1 MTSWPPPRWT
11 QVGSF
16 RLATREWRP
25 SVAREVP
32 TLLLVHGL
40 GSSGLVWS
48 RTIEHLCDRYR
59 VIVPDLPGFGES
71 DKPRYRFT
79 IPFYASKMVG
89 LLDALDVRRCT
100 WVGHSMGGHI
110 AVWAAMHHPERVES
124 LVLAAPAGFEQF
136 SEHEA
141 HVLRSTVTPGWV
153 RRQSRR
159 QLSDALKLAFSEV
172 PTEASTL
179 LEYRLR
185 LKGAELDGFAHA
197 FARGVHAMLEHPL
210 QNVKVDVPAHVV
222 FGADDQL
229 VPNRVFRPESR
240 PMDVARQAAES
251 LGATHALI
259 ERAGHL
265 LPFER
270 PQQFAAEIRRVWR

>member
-1 MTSWPPPRWT
+1 MS
-11 QVGSF
+11 
-16 RLATREWRP
+16 A
-25 SVAREVP
+25 P
-32 TLLLVHGL
+32 TLLLIHGL

-48 RTIEHLCDRYR
+48 RTIEHLRGRYR
-59 VIVPDLPGFGES
+59 IIVPDLPGFGES

-89 LLDALDVRRCT
+89 LLGQLGVKRCT

-124 LVLAAPAGFEQF
+124 LVLAAPAGFERF
-136 SEHEA
+136 SEREA

-153 RRQSRR
+153 RRQGRR
-159 QLSDALKLAFSEV
+159 QLMDALKLAFSEV
-172 PTEASTL
+172 PTEAAAL

-185 LKGAELDGFAHA
+185 MKGPELDGFAHA
-197 FARGVHAMLEHPL
+197 FARGVHAMLDHPL
-210 QNVKVDVPAHVV
+210 ESPKVEVPTHIV
-222 FGADDQL
+222 FGADDRL
-229 VPNRVFRPESR
+229 VPNRVFRPQSR
-240 PMDVARQAAES
+240 PRDLARYAAES
-251 LGATHALI
+251 LGATHTVI

-270 PQQFAAEIRRVWR
+270 PQQFAEEIWKARSS

>member
-1 MTSWPPPRWT
+1 MTLWPSPRWA

-16 RLATREWRP
+16 RLAYREWRP
-25 SVAREVP
+25 RVPRAP
-32 TLLLVHGL
+32 TLLLIHGL

-48 RTIEHLCDRYR
+48 RTIEHLRDRFH
-59 VIVPDLPGFGES
+59 VVVPDLPGFGES

-89 LLDALDVRRCT
+89 LLDQLGITRCG

-110 AVWAAMHHPERVES
+110 AVWAAMHHPDRVES
-124 LVLAAPAGFEQF
+124 LVLAAPAGFERF
-136 SEHEA
+136 SEREA

-153 RRQSRR
+153 RRQGRR
-159 QLSDALKLAFSEV
+159 QLTDALKLAFSEV
-172 PTEASTL
+172 PSEAAVL
-179 LEYRLR
+179 LDYRLR
-185 LKGAELDGFAHA
+185 MKGPELDGFAHA
-197 FARGVHAMLEHPL
+197 FARGVHAMLDHPL
-210 QNVKVDVPAHVV
+210 QNVQVSAPTHVV

-229 VPNRVFRPESR
+229 VPNRVFRPQSR
-240 PMDVARQAAES
+240 PDDLARYAARS

-270 PQQFAAEIRRVWR
+270 PQQFADEITKIR

>member
-1 MTSWPPPRWT
+1 MTRSASP
-11 QVGSF
+11 
-16 RLATREWRP
+16 
-25 SVAREVP
+25 P
-32 TLLLVHGL
+32 TLFLIHGL

-48 RTIEHLCDRYR
+48 RTIEHLREHFH
-59 VIVPDLPGFGES
+59 VVAPDLPGFGES

-89 LLDALDVRRCT
+89 LLDHLGIERCA

-110 AVWAAMHHPERVES
+110 AVWAAMHHSARVES
-124 LVLAAPAGFEQF
+124 LVLAAPAGFERF
-136 SEHEA
+136 SEREA

-172 PTEASTL
+172 PREASML
-179 LEYRLR
+179 LDYRLR
-185 LKGAELDGFAHA
+185 MKGPELDGFAHA
-197 FARGVHAMLEHPL
+197 FARGVHAMLDHPL
-210 QNVKVDVPAHVV
+210 ENVSVDVPTHVV

-229 VPNRVFRPESR
+229 VPNRVFRPQSR
-240 PMDVARQAAES
+240 PHDLARRAADA
-251 LGATHALI
+251 LGASHALI

-270 PQQFAAEIRRVWR
+270 PQQFADEVVVLQKLSSGILE